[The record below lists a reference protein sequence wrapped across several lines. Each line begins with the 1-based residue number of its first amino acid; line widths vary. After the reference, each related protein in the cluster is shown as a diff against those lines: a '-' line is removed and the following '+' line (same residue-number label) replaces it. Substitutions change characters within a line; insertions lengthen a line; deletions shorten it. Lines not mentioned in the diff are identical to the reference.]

1 MKRFDLNFAWLL
13 VISGLTVFL
22 WVKMVDAKEARVVR
36 LNDQKVAKIYTRAGR
51 STILNFPIKPS
62 KVILGN
68 TGAFAVQYIE
78 NDLAISPL
86 ASGVT
91 SNLFV
96 YLAGRRFGFD
106 LVPSS
111 SSDEV
116 VIVRDVLDK
125 TVPVRIK
132 ND

>member
-1 MKRFDLNFAWLL
+1 MKHVDLNMICLGIIAIVTALL
-13 VISGLTVFL
+13 WFQV
-22 WVKMVDAKEARVVR
+22 VDAKEARVVK
-36 LNDQKVAKIYTRAGR
+36 LNDKKVAKIYVRVGR

-78 NDLAISPL
+78 ADLAISPL
-86 ASGVT
+86 TAGAS

-96 YLAGRRFGFD
+96 YLSGRRFGFD
-106 LVPSS
+106 LVSALN
-111 SSDEV
+111 SDEV
-116 VIVRDVLDK
+116 VIVRDIGDK

-132 ND
+132 NE